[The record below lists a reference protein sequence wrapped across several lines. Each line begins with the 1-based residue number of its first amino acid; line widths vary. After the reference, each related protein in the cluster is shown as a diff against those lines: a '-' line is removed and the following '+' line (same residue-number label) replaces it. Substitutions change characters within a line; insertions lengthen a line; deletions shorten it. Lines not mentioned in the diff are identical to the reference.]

1 MHQCSAAW
9 CKQGCLAIA
18 LLALGQARC
27 VNSAAP
33 DGLAPA
39 AKITFDLS
47 KGHAMAEHLWGIF
60 FEEISH
66 AGDGG
71 LYAEMIS
78 DRSFG
83 GLAYALGLSHSEA
96 THLAVPARFFEHEYF
111 PIPPAVSSSNLTN
124 ARLSGWASAAP
135 SEYSLQGQP
144 RSWLPVGKT
153 AVTLVRQQPINA
165 GGRSST
171 AYIKISTDDSGGG
184 LTNTGYWGIPVEKDQ
199 DYQLAVII
207 QSEPSGDVTNKEPR
221 VTAKLESETG
231 KEVYASADLGA
242 ISNSWSHSKVMLTSN
257 ATDAKG
263 QLTLYVEGEADVAVR
278 LVSLFPA
285 ENVKGAVLQ
294 PFRPDLLQYLK
305 DLQPRFVRMPGG
317 CYVEGVRLETAAW
330 WKPSIGPFWER
341 PGHYNSV
348 WNYWSTDGMGVFE
361 YFQLAEALDAEP
373 VWVINNGIAHEDSI
387 PAAHIWPLVQDA
399 LDLIEF
405 VSGAADSEWGSLRN
419 KMGRSEPWDLN
430 YFAIGNEDCG
440 KPWYVENYIA
450 FFTAIRSKY
459 PHMRLISNCDMDDHA
474 PTDLFDWHMYTDPQN
489 MFDRRHD
496 FDNVPNL
503 QDKQIFAS
511 EFGVVSDRPGTPI
524 SFPGN
529 ARAAIAEAGF
539 MTGVERNSEQVA
551 MAAFA
556 PLFSNWNDRVWPH
569 NLIIFDN
576 HRVFGTVSYYVQKL
590 FSVYQGVRYIET
602 DVSYRD
608 GDSHNHGVA
617 ASASCQNTA
626 CTKVAF
632 KMVNFNEA
640 SQTVDVE
647 VKGLSG
653 GPTSMVVTTLNSTDG
668 TAENTFDT
676 PFLVSPKQHKVKSNG
691 PMRNVTL
698 PAYSLT
704 IVSIDTSSRPSITQ
718 A

>member
-1 MHQCSAAW
+1 MAICRPRPGCKQCRGAATMNRRSAA
-9 CKQGCLAIA
+9 CFKQGCLAIT

-27 VNSAAP
+27 VNIADP
-33 DGLAPA
+33 DGLPPA

-83 GLAYALGLSHSEA
+83 GLAYALGQSNSEA
-96 THLAVPARFFEHEYF
+96 THLAVPASFFEHEYLPF
-111 PIPPAVSSSNLTN
+111 SPAVGSPNLTN
-124 ARLSGWASAAP
+124 AHLLGTQRWASDAP
-135 SEYSLQGQP
+135 SKYSLQGQP

-153 AVTLVRQQPINA
+153 ALTLVQQQPISA

-171 AYIKISTDDSGGG
+171 AYIKISTDASGGG
-184 LTNTGYWGIPVEKDQ
+184 LTNTGYWGIPVQKGHE
-199 DYQLAVII
+199 YQLAVVV
-207 QSEPSGDVTNKEPR
+207 QSQPSEDVTNKELH
-221 VTAKLESETG
+221 VNAKLESETG
-231 KEVYASADLGA
+231 KEVYASADIGD
-242 ISNSWSHSKVMLTSN
+242 ISSSWSHSKVMLTSN
-257 ATDAKG
+257 ATDAKA
-263 QLTLYVEGEADVAVR
+263 QLTLYVKGEADLAVR

-305 DLQPRFVRMPGG
+305 DLRPRFDTPKHFW
-317 CYVEGVRLETAAW
+317 L
-330 WKPSIGPFWER
+330 PSDAVSGFLCFGSFWER

-387 PAAHIWPLVQDA
+387 PAAHIWPFVQDA

-405 VSGAADSEWGSLRN
+405 VSGAVESEWGSLRN
-419 KMGRSEPWDLN
+419 HMGRSKPWHLN

-459 PHMRLISNCDMDDHA
+459 PHMRLISNCDMADHA
-474 PTDLFDWHMYTDPQN
+474 PTDFFDWHMYTDSQN

-496 FDNVPNL
+496 FDNIPNL

-511 EFGVVSDRPGTPI
+511 EFGVVSDPPGTPI
-524 SFPGN
+524 PFPGN
-529 ARAAIAEAGF
+529 ARE
-539 MTGVERNSEQVA
+539 
-551 MAAFA
+551 
-556 PLFSNWNDRVWPH
+556 L
-569 NLIIFDN
+569 
-576 HRVFGTVSYYVQKL
+576 
-590 FSVYQGVRYIET
+590 
-602 DVSYRD
+602 
-608 GDSHNHGVA
+608 
-617 ASASCQNTA
+617 
-626 CTKVAF
+626 
-632 KMVNFNEA
+632 
-640 SQTVDVE
+640 
-647 VKGLSG
+647 
-653 GPTSMVVTTLNSTDG
+653 
-668 TAENTFDT
+668 
-676 PFLVSPKQHKVKSNG
+676 
-691 PMRNVTL
+691 
-698 PAYSLT
+698 
-704 IVSIDTSSRPSITQ
+704 
-718 A
+718 